1 MTDDV
6 LPLTSILT
14 VTPEPGSGHRF
25 TAPNLPLLSDRIY
38 GGQILA
44 QSLAAAGQ
52 TLPDDRPAH
61 SLHAYF
67 IRGGIP
73 GTPLEYQVDNL
84 SDGRTLAHRRV
95 QALQTER
102 TLFSSIISFASNED
116 GKEHQGAG
124 PVVPGPD
131 EVAPSDDLV
140 MLPVAELG
148 GFELRPIVGDDAAQL
163 GGDELGRRA
172 FWIKL
177 RGQGPDDPAWHQ
189 QALAYTSDLAMFATS
204 MKVHGVQMGGG
215 GGRGTL
221 ITSLDHALWWHAP
234 ARMDEWHLLVQ
245 EAPQARSGRSL
256 NAAYYYSTAGQ
267 LVASVAQETLFRI
280 APPEA

>member
-6 LPLTSILT
+6 LPLITLLT
-14 VTPEPGSGHRF
+14 LTPEEGSAHRF
-25 TAPNLPLLSDRIY
+25 SASNLPLLSDRIY

-44 QSLAAAGQ
+44 QSVAAAGQ
-52 TLPDDRPAH
+52 TLPDGRPAH

-102 TLFSSIISFASNED
+102 ILYSSIISFASNED
-116 GKEHQGAG
+116 GKEHQGAS

-131 EVAPSDDLV
+131 EVSPAEGYV
-140 MLPVAELG
+140 ILPIVELG
-148 GFELRPIVGDDAAQL
+148 GLELRPVEGDDAAQL
-163 GGDELGRRA
+163 GGEELGRRA
-172 FWIKL
+172 FWIRL
-177 RGQGPDDPAWHQ
+177 RGTAPDDPAFHQ
-189 QALAYTSDLAMFATS
+189 QALAYMSDLAMFATS
-204 MKVHGVQMGGG
+204 MKVHGVPMGG

-234 ARMDEWHLLVQ
+234 ARMDDWHLVVQ

-256 NAAYYYSTAGQ
+256 NAAYYYSTEGQ

-280 APPEA
+280 APVDA